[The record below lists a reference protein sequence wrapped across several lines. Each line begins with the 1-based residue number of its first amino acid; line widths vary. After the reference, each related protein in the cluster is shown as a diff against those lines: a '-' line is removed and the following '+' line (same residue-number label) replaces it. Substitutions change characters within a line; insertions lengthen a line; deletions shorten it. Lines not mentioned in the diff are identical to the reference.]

1 MSSSKQNPVYQ
12 SDVTQTICGRSSDA
26 KDGGYYE
33 FQWHHGMGTRVTR
46 NPSGTTGWATII
58 HSTNPACMPRTTCR
72 IHLCAYSPCKAD
84 WTSKGKY
91 GEMGGPK
98 HLQPVQR
105 QSQLSAVAEPSGSQL
120 PLPALVQTAVAGSS
134 SEALPPAAE
143 LAPVAP
149 APVVEQAP
157 LEEPATALQHA
168 EVLEQLV
175 EADMVEVPDCPK
187 EAALKNM
194 IPPAPTSATH
204 VDFQDAVPAV
214 ASTAVEAQHKIQ
226 ATLLTLARE
235 MRRPKAYVGYSA
247 FILMGLLKKKRPH
260 VWEGANYV
268 DLIDVFAPWANEFC
282 TVPVNVSGISCT
294 PIARAGGGVELVP
307 ICDDYPLSQTRHF
320 VAGIQV
326 PADALLENSVSS
338 SFQVLYASLGIA
350 VIGSVL
356 DGDCA
361 FDVMTMMLGIPASLS
376 ARKEAY
382 RTH

>member
-1 MSSSKQNPVYQ
+1 MLSPTQVPVNQ
-12 SDVTQTICGRSSDA
+12 SDGTLTICGQSSDA
-26 KDGGYYE
+26 KDGRYYE
-33 FQWHHGMGTRVTR
+33 FQWHHGMGARVTR

-72 IHLCAYSPCKAD
+72 IHLCAYSPCRAD
-84 WTSKGKY
+84 WTSKAKY

-120 PLPALVQTAVAGSS
+120 PL
-134 SEALPPAAE
+134 
-143 LAPVAP
+143 
-149 APVVEQAP
+149 
-157 LEEPATALQHA
+157 
-168 EVLEQLV
+168 
-175 EADMVEVPDCPK
+175 
-187 EAALKNM
+187 
-194 IPPAPTSATH
+194 PAPTSATH

-361 FDVMTMMLGIPASLS
+361 FDVMTMMLGIPFSLAARTDLRIELSDYLLERIGDPWLLDIMVLCQELRLEDVNLYRSGEGRIMGAFHWPCHLLHAGTS
-376 ARKEAY
+376 AQ
-382 RTH
+382 T